1 MKKRYTTLWE
11 MKQRLKALVAEIRA
25 EKADGRRHTRSQF
38 EFRHLHIT
46 RCLIK
51 GRTIE
56 QVEGSPDSHTRKG
69 NPPDM
74 KHVEALLAI
83 YKPKHDAEVAE
94 MKREF
99 ELVPVLAR
107 A

>member
-11 MKQRLKALVAEIRA
+11 MKQRLKALVSSIRQ
-25 EKADGRRHTRSQF
+25 EKADQRRHTRPMH
-38 EFRHLHIT
+38 EFRHLHIA

-56 QVEGSPDSHTRKG
+56 QVEGAVDSHTRKG
-69 NPPDM
+69 NKPDINY
-74 KHVEALLAI
+74 VEKLVAEWR
-83 YKPKHDAEVAE
+83 PKHEAEIAE
-94 MKREF
+94 MRREF
-99 ELVPVLAR
+99 ELQPVLAR